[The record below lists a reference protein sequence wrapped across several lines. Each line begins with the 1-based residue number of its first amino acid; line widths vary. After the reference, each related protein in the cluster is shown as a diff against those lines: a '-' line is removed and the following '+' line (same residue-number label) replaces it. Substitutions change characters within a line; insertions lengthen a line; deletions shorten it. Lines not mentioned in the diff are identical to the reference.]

1 MHIVSDVVRNL
12 ITLDD
17 AFIALYILTAIVAA
31 QGAILLNLAERVG
44 GVRRLIKLAASPLKK
59 EVNNAKDKKGDAWNI
74 PHD

>member
-31 QGAILLNLAERVG
+31 QAAILLNLSERVG
-44 GVRRLIKLAASPLKK
+44 GVRKLIKLASSPF
-59 EVNNAKDKKGDAWNI
+59 KDKVNDAS
-74 PHD
+74 DKKTDA